1 MIDSL
6 KIYEQ
11 TYIRESPHYHE
22 EIPGYRDGEA
32 GIPLQ
37 YHLTSDDY
45 VVSGMCLCILL
56 SLVMAARSWNFTVF
70 QFSTLFRTPREDS
83 IELRET
89 TRELQYQ
96 LYFWVQEIFLMAL
109 LSYSVMHQYFGN
121 DYIVND
127 YEQLGIFAAIFLAY
141 KMLKVLLQAMV
152 LPVYFKRSKRHYWR
166 ITRIFLTAVEGAL
179 LLPIMLAHCLVPI
192 DTQTT
197 LICASTLF
205 TVVTFLRYLKAF
217 STFFKKNAAIMQFFL
232 YLCTLEIVPLAL
244 LIGSLLFTANYIT
257 FSGI

>member
-45 VVSGMCLCILL
+45 VVSGLCLCILL
-56 SLVMAARSWNFTVF
+56 SLVAAARSWNFTVF
-70 QFSTLFRTPREDS
+70 QISTLFRTPREDS

-89 TRELQYQ
+89 THEMQYQ
-96 LYFWVQEIFLMAL
+96 LYFWMQEVFLMAL
-109 LSYSVMHQYFGN
+109 LAYSVMHQYFGD

-127 YEQLGIFAAIFLAY
+127 YIQLGIFAVIILAY
-141 KMLKVLLQAMV
+141 KILKSMLQIMV
-152 LPVYFKRSKRHYWR
+152 LPVYYRRSKRNYWR
-166 ITRIFLTAVEGAL
+166 IVRTFLTAVEGAL
-179 LLPIMLAHCLVPI
+179 LLPVMLAHCLIPL
-192 DTQTT
+192 DTTTT
-197 LICASTLF
+197 LICASALF
-205 TVVTFLRYLKAF
+205 AVVIFLRYLKAF
-217 STFFKKNAAIMQFFL
+217 NTFFKKNAAIMQFLL
-232 YLCTLEIVPLAL
+232 YLCTMEVVPLAL
-244 LIGSLLFTANYIT
+244 LIGTLLFTANYIK
-257 FSGI
+257 INI